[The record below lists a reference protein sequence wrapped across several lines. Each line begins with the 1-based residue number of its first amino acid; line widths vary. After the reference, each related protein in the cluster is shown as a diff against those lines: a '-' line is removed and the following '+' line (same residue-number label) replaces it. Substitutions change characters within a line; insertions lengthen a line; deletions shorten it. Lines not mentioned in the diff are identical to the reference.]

1 MNERGVKMKKC
12 GILLMVVSAAMILTF
27 TGCSSSSV
35 SELEDT
41 EWVLDSYGDRDN
53 LQNVIEDTEVTA
65 TFNSEDNQVTGSA
78 GCNSYFGD
86 YEINDGISI
95 GMLGHTE
102 MWCGEPEGRMDQETE
117 YLKILQ
123 AAESYEVEGSTLTID
138 CGEDVLIYTASEAA
152 N

>member
-1 MNERGVKMKKC
+1 MKKY
-12 GILLMVVSAAMILTF
+12 GVLLIVLTAALILAF
-27 TGCSSSSV
+27 TGCSGSSTNK
-35 SELEDT
+35 LEDT
-41 EWVLDSYGDRDN
+41 KWVLDSYGDRDN
-53 LQNVIEDTEVTA
+53 LQNVIGDTEITA

-86 YEINDGISI
+86 YEIDDGLSV
-95 GMLGHTE
+95 GMLGNTE
-102 MWCGEPEGRMDQETE
+102 MWCGEPEGRMDQETA

-138 CGEDVLIYTASEAA
+138 CGDDVLIYTASEAA